1 MIKVYAVDKACTAW
15 KKTTTERVMYGEKD
29 LKIKNYVLQRT
40 FE

>member
-15 KKTTTERVMYGEKD
+15 IKTTTERVMYGEKGF
-29 LKIKNYVLQRT
+29 KNYVLQRT